1 MESHMI
7 PAGSMR
13 CQKFPYVSDSGRSGA
28 PRRFF
33 GPGSVFIPTNF
44 LIHFSVEHYLLYWF
58 RVSSIFFFFFPFYFS
73 FSFLFFI
80 SWIIYITVLWK
91 WLFTKK
97 GTQDHIMHQAEWA
110 TKERGVEFWT
120 IDSDFVQIF
129 FFFF

>member
-58 RVSSIFFFFFPFYFS
+58 RVSSIFFFFFFS
-73 FSFLFFI
+73 LLFFLFLFI
-80 SWIIYITVLWK
+80 FHILDHLYYCALEVAVYKKRHTGSYNASSRMGDQGEGSRVL
-91 WLFTKK
+91 
-97 GTQDHIMHQAEWA
+97 DN
-110 TKERGVEFWT
+110 
-120 IDSDFVQIF
+120 
-129 FFFF
+129 